1 MKLKITLKDALLG
14 FKKVIQHLDG
24 HKVAIKKEGVTQP
37 GETIRVK
44 GEGMPVH
51 QNGDTGDLLVDVEI
65 EIPEQLSSEQKE
77 KLKTLFAKRSY
88 W

>member
-1 MKLKITLKDALLG
+1 M
-14 FKKVIQHLDG
+14 
-24 HKVAIKKEGVTQP
+24 TQP

-51 QNGDTGDLLVDVEI
+51 QKGDTGDLLVDVEI